1 MVCRQCNTE
10 IGNQRFC
17 PNCGTEV
24 AMAQPF
30 SQHQTQYPSYNEAVP
45 QGAPADAFAHDGQ
58 DGYVSTPPVNQS
70 NYGQQYGVPTPNSYG
85 APQNGYDVYGQQYGT
100 PPSNSY
106 GTPQGTYD
114 PYVQQNQYQ
123 QYLPNNNQQQYGYQG
138 NTTPVVEDPG
148 KGKATGALVCGI
160 LALFFGWL
168 PGVIALILASQYAK
182 VGNGNGANN
191 AKAGKIMAW
200 IGIGFNILAV
210 LICVI
215 VFIGVL
221 SAFSSTTGFIGL
233 L

>member
-1 MVCRQCNTE
+1 MKKFTVLSREAARKYSYKIIEQKTIIISITDVGSMPNKFCNNPSIVAICRVSFNDVEKGQT
-10 IGNQRFC
+10 
-17 PNCGTEV
+17 NCITKE
-24 AMAQPF
+24 
-30 SQHQTQYPSYNEAVP
+30 
-45 QGAPADAFAHDGQ
+45 DA
-58 DGYVSTPPVNQS
+58 
-70 NYGQQYGVPTPNSYG
+70 
-85 APQNGYDVYGQQYGT
+85 
-100 PPSNSY
+100 
-106 GTPQGTYD
+106 
-114 PYVQQNQYQ
+114 QQNQYQ

-160 LALFFGWL
+160 LALFFGWI

-182 VGNGNGANN
+182 VGNGNSANN
-191 AKAGKIMAW
+191 VKAGKIMAW
-200 IGIGFNILAV
+200 IGIGFSILAV